1 MTRLAVEDTNAK
13 LDFDL
18 VDFVANANVGVKN
31 CIDSQLVSKIYLRKN
46 LSTKKSYCQI
56 IYLPKMF
63 QLKTLGT
70 KRNLPTKNSN

>member
-31 CIDSQLVSKIYLRKN
+31 SVDNQLVSKIYLRK
-46 LSTKKSYCQI
+46 K
-56 IYLPKMF
+56 IY
-63 QLKTLGT
+63 
-70 KRNLPTKNSN
+70 

>member
-31 CIDSQLVSKIYLRKN
+31 SVDNQLVSKIYLRKKTIN
-46 LSTKKSYCQI
+46 QKIFLPNKGRLS
-56 IYLPKMF
+56 
-63 QLKTLGT
+63 KTT
-70 KRNLPTKNSN
+70 